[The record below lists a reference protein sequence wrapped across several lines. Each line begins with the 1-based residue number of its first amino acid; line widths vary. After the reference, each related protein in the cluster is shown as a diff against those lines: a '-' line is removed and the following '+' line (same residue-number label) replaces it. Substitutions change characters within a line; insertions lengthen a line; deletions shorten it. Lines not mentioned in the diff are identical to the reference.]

1 MRRTHK
7 LWAAL
12 TGLSALTAMTG
23 ALAAAD
29 PAPARPDAAAGRPAP
44 AWQMVIA
51 PKYGPPAIAEFHEE
65 ADGRLTVNHRL
76 ITPGE
81 HIGGPKAGVTAPA
94 TETAPPPAPAKD
106 GSSARN
112 GRRNPFRLTA
122 QADAEQPALPPLP
135 AGEAAPAKA
144 KPLILPAPPTAPAV
158 AKPIRPSETFPAL
171 PAEPN
176 TAANAEPQPAA
187 TPETPAAQGTAPAVP
202 GDVAPEVV
210 GPHVPMMPYPGYRP
224 SYMEIYAS
232 IPFIRTEYLANP
244 AYRHEATMEI
254 MFGQLRPTVVNKT
267 APQPIIRRNDYDYI
281 TPYSYW
287 NGRGYVNYNFYYPRP
302 SVYNRY

>member
-1 MRRTHK
+1 MRRTPI

-12 TGLSALTAMTG
+12 TGLSTFT
-23 ALAAAD
+23 ALATTAVAAD
-29 PAPARPDAAAGRPAP
+29 PSTPKAPAARPAP

-65 ADGRLTVNHRL
+65 TDGSLTVNHRL
-76 ITPGE
+76 IAPGE
-81 HIGGPKAGVTAPA
+81 HIGGPKAGAVAPAPA

-112 GRRNPFRLTA
+112 DRRNPFRLTA
-122 QADAEQPALPPLP
+122 QGDGEQAVLPPLP
-135 AGEAAPAKA
+135 APEAPAKSGQPA
-144 KPLILPAPPTAPAV
+144 LPAPPTAPPV
-158 AKPIRPSETFPAL
+158 AKPTRPSDAIPPL
-171 PAEPN
+171 PAQPSNALEPK
-176 TAANAEPQPAA
+176 AAAAPEIPA
-187 TPETPAAQGTAPAVP
+187 TQGTFP

-210 GPHVPMMPYPGYRP
+210 GPNVPMMPYPGYRP

-244 AYRHEATMEI
+244 GYRHEATMEI
-254 MFGQLRPTVVNKT
+254 MFGQLRPTVINKT
-267 APQPIIRRNDYDYI
+267 APQPVVRRNDYDYV

-287 NGRGYVNYNFYYPRP
+287 NGRGYVNYNFFYPRP
-302 SVYNRY
+302 TVYNRY